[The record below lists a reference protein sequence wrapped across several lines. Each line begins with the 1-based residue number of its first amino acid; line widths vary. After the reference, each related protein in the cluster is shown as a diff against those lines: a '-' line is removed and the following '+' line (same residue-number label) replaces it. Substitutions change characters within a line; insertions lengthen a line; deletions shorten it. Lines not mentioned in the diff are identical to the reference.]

1 MFGLGGPLREEQG
14 MTRDALVDRNGGN
27 PLPDS
32 EKPKVVKG
40 ARRAAGGNPPPAQ
53 PRWIRPIANY
63 ERHQP
68 GGYQVMRFG

>member
-1 MFGLGGPLREEQG
+1 MFGLGGLLREEQG

-27 PLPDS
+27 PPPDS

-53 PRWIRPIANY
+53 PRWIRPIAAY